1 MYSVFFTQ
9 ETLNLYIYIMLMFDV
24 FEECLAHNVFKIF
37 YNMRFWPSDRN
48 ETKCTHTVATI

>member
-9 ETLNLYIYIMLMFDV
+9 ETLNLYIMLMFDV

-48 ETKCTHTVATI
+48 ETECTHTVATI